1 MSTARLHL
9 QRGIPIGN
17 RGPMIVCRPL
27 NRGGRAVG
35 IECRRHPRM
44 AHRAHLR
51 HGRRETGQKQ
61 LRLQTVFNFSRRHRL
76 GIESLAAP
84 AAQLQSSANTT
95 MPERMKA
102 RQRGQRMAYRGRRR
116 LARQPEP
123 KTGKG
128 KTIPRTGIFVRN
140 RRKSVCTSVCTFGF
154 DGQNSPQCLRAVG
167 LRLDFI
173 VGRMRF
179 YAPYAVALKGKAL
192 KKLQLRKEVHKVH
205 TASLMSA
212 QPYSSLAF
220 CSNRK
225 SA

>member
-44 AHRAHLR
+44 AHRAHPR

-84 AAQLQSSANTT
+84 AARRESDGDDLSPKRT
-95 MPERMKA
+95 KA
-102 RQRGQRMAYRGRRR
+102 RQRGQRIVFRGKRRP
-116 LARQPEP
+116 ARRTES
-123 KTGKG
+123 KTGG
-128 KTIPRTGIFVRN
+128 GESISSAGDSGEN
-140 RRKSVCTSVCTFGF
+140 RRNPYADPPSACGGGF
-154 DGQNSPQCLRAVG
+154 DAY
-167 LRLDFI
+167 
-173 VGRMRF
+173 GR
-179 YAPYAVALKGKAL
+179 
-192 KKLQLRKEVHKVH
+192 
-205 TASLMSA
+205 
-212 QPYSSLAF
+212 
-220 CSNRK
+220 
-225 SA
+225 

>member
-1 MSTARLHL
+1 
-9 QRGIPIGN
+9 
-17 RGPMIVCRPL
+17 
-27 NRGGRAVG
+27 
-35 IECRRHPRM
+35 
-44 AHRAHLR
+44 
-51 HGRRETGQKQ
+51 
-61 LRLQTVFNFSRRHRL
+61 
-76 GIESLAAP
+76 
-84 AAQLQSSANTT
+84 
-95 MPERMKA
+95 
-102 RQRGQRMAYRGRRR
+102 MAYRGRRR